1 MTTIAISALPV
12 ATVIN
17 AADVMPIV
25 QSGITKQLT
34 KTLLFT
40 SPTLVTPILGTPTSG
55 ILTNCT
61 GLPIATGVSG
71 LA

>member
-40 SPTLVTPILGTPTSG
+40 SPALVTPALGTPASG
-55 ILTNCT
+55 VLTNAT
-61 GLPIATGVSG
+61 GLPLHLGSE
-71 LA
+71 LKL